1 MPRRPCLA
9 VAPEGSL
16 ADETGAPGPAEAAE
30 SVALTALK
38 LDRTETALRAEC
50 LAAGV
55 HAVHPARRCRL

>member
-30 SVALTALK
+30 RVSLMPLK

-55 HAVHPARRCRL
+55 QYIRPGGDG